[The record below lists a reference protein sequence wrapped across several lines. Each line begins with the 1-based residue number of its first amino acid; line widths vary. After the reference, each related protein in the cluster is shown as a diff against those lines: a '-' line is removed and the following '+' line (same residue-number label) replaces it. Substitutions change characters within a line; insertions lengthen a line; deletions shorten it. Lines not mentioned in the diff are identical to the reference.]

1 MNHVRELGQHKN
13 QMFTP
18 PFGVNIFVAQAAFK
32 QPVGVIYWG
41 VLPFIWLSIAV
52 LMLIT
57 YVPVLS
63 IGLLK
68 WM

>member
-1 MNHVRELGQHKN
+1 V
-13 QMFTP
+13 
-18 PFGVNIFVAQAAFK
+18 FK